1 MRFVVIVGAGVGT
14 VGAEVGTVGA
24 GVGSRMG
31 EDGGVLR
38 KVEGKRLD
46 TVDTVDTVES
56 DGDGVD
62 GREDGVRDG
71 VVGTV
76 RGMNRPDLSRRSEE
90 ARLSSVGSSSSD
102 GGQR

>member
-1 MRFVVIVGAGVGT
+1 MVRAGVGT
-14 VGAEVGTVGA
+14 VGAEVGAVAGVG

-38 KVEGKRLD
+38 KVDGKRLD

-56 DGDGVD
+56 DGDD

-71 VVGTV
+71 VVGAV
-76 RGMNRPDLSRRSEE
+76 RGTNRPDLSRRSEE
-90 ARLSSVGSSSSD
+90 ARLSSVGVSSSD

>member
-1 MRFVVIVGAGVGT
+1 MVRAGVGT
-14 VGAEVGTVGA
+14 VGAEVGAVAGVG

-38 KVEGKRLD
+38 KVDGKRL
-46 TVDTVDTVES
+46 DTVDTVES
-56 DGDGVD
+56 DGDD

-71 VVGTV
+71 VVGAV
-76 RGMNRPDLSRRSEE
+76 RGTNRPDLSRRSEE
-90 ARLSSVGSSSSD
+90 ARLSSVGVSSSD